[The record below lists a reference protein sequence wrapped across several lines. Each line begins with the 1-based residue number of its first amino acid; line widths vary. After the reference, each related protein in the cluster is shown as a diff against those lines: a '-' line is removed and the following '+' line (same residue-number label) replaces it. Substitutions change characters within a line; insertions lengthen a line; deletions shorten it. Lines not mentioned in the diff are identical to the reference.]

1 MATPS
6 AVGFVPERRRF
17 YPAAALALLA
27 EALLLGG
34 GYLMLAHRPA
44 PPVVPPVTVLSLAPA
59 PEPVPAPEPKPVPP
73 APVPKPQPAARP
85 VTPVHQVT
93 HVARPRPM
101 PAAPPPVTTPV
112 PEPATSSAAPT
123 DPPPVPA
130 APPPPPAMP
139 AAAPAAPN
147 PSFENAMRAAIQAA
161 LHYPESARMSG
172 MAGRTRVGFRYR
184 DGSVSDITLIT
195 SSGSGLLDRAAFAAV
210 RDAAY
215 PKPEPAQMGKTLNEQ
230 LWVTFNLNTNE

>member
-6 AVGFVPERRRF
+6 ASGFVPERRRF

-34 GYLMLAHRPA
+34 GYLMLAHKPA
-44 PPVVPPVTVLSLAPA
+44 PPAVPPVTMLSIAPA
-59 PEPVPAPEPKPVPP
+59 PETAPAPEAP
-73 APVPKPQPAARP
+73 PVPKPQPVARP

-93 HVARPRPM
+93 HVARPHSV
-101 PAAPPPVTTPV
+101 PAVPPPAPTPI
-112 PEPATSSAAPT
+112 PEPATPSAAPMDT
-123 DPPPVPA
+123 RPA
-130 APPPPPAMP
+130 STPPPPPAMP

-161 LHYPESARMSG
+161 LHYPESARMAG
-172 MAGRTRVGFRYR
+172 MAGRARVSFRYR
-184 DGSVSDITLIT
+184 DGSVSDVTLIT
-195 SSGSGLLDRAAFAAV
+195 SSGGAILDRAALAAV

-215 PKPEPAQMGKTLNEQ
+215 PKPEPAQMGKTLDEQ
-230 LWVTFNLNTNE
+230 LWVTFNLNDNE

>member
-1 MATPS
+1 
-6 AVGFVPERRRF
+6 
-17 YPAAALALLA
+17 
-27 EALLLGG
+27 
-34 GYLMLAHRPA
+34 
-44 PPVVPPVTVLSLAPA
+44 
-59 PEPVPAPEPKPVPP
+59 
-73 APVPKPQPAARP
+73 
-85 VTPVHQVT
+85 
-93 HVARPRPM
+93 
-101 PAAPPPVTTPV
+101 
-112 PEPATSSAAPT
+112 
-123 DPPPVPA
+123 
-130 APPPPPAMP
+130 MP

-184 DGSVSDITLIT
+184 DGSVSDITLIK
-195 SSGSGLLDRAAFAAV
+195 SSGSGLLDRAALAAV